1 MFLDRTSNRRK
12 DMPQPLQLP
21 LVFLH
26 CIWAH
31 CSSCIDGHTS
41 IMSRRRFCSSC
52 VRLQSLTVHGSHS
65 EVPLFRPIVKSSNQ
79 TILEQKTGW
88 VLDVNSTLADGSTNM
103 NVLLIVGHALL
114 QKQNR
119 HNAMFCVASVTKSPA
134 IQPIDL
140 FVACGRLI
148 FPSVAGGSFGEDA
161 M

>member
-1 MFLDRTSNRRK
+1 MDEKTCPNPYNCHWCFFI
-12 DMPQPLQLP
+12 
-21 LVFLH
+21 VFGLIAHHVSTVTHRSCRADDFAQAVCGCKVWPCMGRIQKSH
-26 CIWAH
+26 C
-31 CSSCIDGHTS
+31 
-41 IMSRRRFCSSC
+41 F
-52 VRLQSLTVHGSHS
+52 V
-65 EVPLFRPIVKSSNQ
+65 PIVKSSNE

-103 NVLLIVGHALL
+103 NVLLIVGHAFL